1 MVPVAA
7 DTQVAGIKGG
17 EIMIYSKRFFFV
29 NNIDVPKIEGTCTL
43 SGRNTPASNTWKI
56 TMFLQGIT
64 WADTLTTDG
73 FEVSATFDDVT
84 VYAVSRVSDTKI
96 DLTLNCPEWK
106 EGTVTVRPLDSNLG
120 ENMTCPVAATLDTT
134 ISNSGSGGGGNPGYE
149 GWD

>member
-1 MVPVAA
+1 
-7 DTQVAGIKGG
+7 
-17 EIMIYSKRFFFV
+17 MIYSKIFLFV
-29 NNIDVPKIEGTCTL
+29 NDGDISKTEGTCTL

-73 FEVSATFDDVT
+73 FEVSATFNDVT

-96 DLTLNCPEWK
+96 DLTLNCPEWQ

-134 ISNSGSGGGGNPGYE
+134 ITSGSGGVGGGGGDSWE
-149 GWD
+149 DIWG

>member
-1 MVPVAA
+1 
-7 DTQVAGIKGG
+7 
-17 EIMIYSKRFFFV
+17 MIHSKRFLFV
-29 NNIDVPKIEGTCTL
+29 NNIDVPKTEGMCTL

-84 VYAVSRVSDTKI
+84 VYAVSRVNDTKI

-120 ENMTCPVAATLDTT
+120 ENMTCPAAATLDTT

-149 GWD
+149 GCD